1 MRAQRLWKSGFTR
14 TWRAINKK
22 RTDKAM
28 TKTDKKTNKR
38 SLYDDLVAMAEE
50 YNVAD
55 NTLFLAAANQY
66 SVQQNVINMI
76 KTQLDDDGSAVSTK
90 EYVKG
95 RENVYANPL
104 IKELPKHSDSANKTL
119 QTMLDI
125 ITKLGHKTETKSE
138 LSKFAERYE

>member
-1 MRAQRLWKSGFTR
+1 M
-14 TWRAINKK
+14 
-22 RTDKAM
+22 
-28 TKTDKKTNKR
+28 KKTEKGG
-38 SLYDDLVAMAEE
+38 LYDELIKMAEE
-50 YNVAD
+50 WNVSQ

-66 SVQQNVINMI
+66 AVQQQVIALI
-76 KTQLDDDGSAVSTK
+76 KSQLDADGSAVSTK

-125 ITKLGHKTETKSE
+125 ITKLGKKTEKETA
-138 LSKFAERYE
+138 LSKFNKEFE

>member
-1 MRAQRLWKSGFTR
+1 
-14 TWRAINKK
+14 
-22 RTDKAM
+22 M
-28 TKTDKKTNKR
+28 TKTDKKANKR
-38 SLYDDLVAMAEE
+38 NLFDDLVAMAEE
-50 YNVAD
+50 YNVSD

-66 SVQQNVINMI
+66 SVQQNVIEMI
-76 KTQLDDDGSAVSTK
+76 KSQLDDDGSAVSTK

-125 ITKLGHKTETKSE
+125 ITKLGHKTEEKSE
-138 LSKFAERYE
+138 LSKFAKRYE